1 MIAVYK
7 IFFFLINEVVVI
19 IFKRFKFIRKILN
32 RNELL
37 WRRLVEITTAQF
49 PFLWRPLENGATL
62 EGSKNTTT
70 NQQLV
75 CVCVFVSL
83 VLCVRCMTVSVVR
96 LFFFFVF
103 LFHVKSYVLYR
114 FFLFVVMISFWFF
127 IYICSAMICVCARKG
142 EWIDDDDYL
151 FPLNK
156 MKNLVYSVI
165 SSLAGKREKKVG
177 SVCRRR
183 GLTAGC
189 PNTQTFFFFFFFFFF
204 LFLIITFFFFLPAPH
219 CPSYVV

>member
-1 MIAVYK
+1 MVYFFFRCCYCQCLICDRWRATIEQLNKTQRRKRFPYITSFNAKWRKNKMSLMIAVYK

-114 FFLFVVMISFWFF
+114 FFLFVVMISFWFY
-127 IYICSAMICVCARKG
+127 IYMLCDDLCVCKKG
-142 EWIDDDDYL
+142 GMNWWWWLPFSPEQNEEL
-151 FPLNK
+151 
-156 MKNLVYSVI
+156 SVFCHFV
-165 SSLAGKREKKVG
+165 VG
-177 SVCRRR
+177 
-183 GLTAGC
+183 G
-189 PNTQTFFFFFFFFFF
+189 
-204 LFLIITFFFFLPAPH
+204 
-219 CPSYVV
+219 